1 MVSNI
6 TSKIKYIGVDD
17 LDIDLFESQYDV
29 PNGMSY
35 NSYVVLDDKITV
47 FDSVDARF
55 GSEWLANV
63 KAALNGKT
71 PDACGDAHY
80 LRRQRAGLRIPH

>member
-1 MVSNI
+1 MKI
-6 TSKIKYIGVDD
+6 TNDISYVGVNDHD
-17 LDIDLFESQYDV
+17 VDLFEGQYFV

-71 PDACGDAHY
+71 PITLSCNTWNQTIRQT
-80 LRRQRAGLRIPH
+80 LRSL